1 MHYEY
6 AGAMLAVRRT
16 RDLARSALP
25 DAPVEA
31 DRTRRGTDLLGHL
44 RQVQRKEQELTEA
57 HQRTRRA
64 HRHAGWVL
72 WSAGIGLLLAVI
84 ALATG

>member
-1 MHYEY
+1 MLYDY
-6 AGAMLAVRRT
+6 VGAMLVRRT

-31 DRTRRGTDLLGHL
+31 ERPRRATDLLDHL
-44 RQVQRKEQELTEA
+44 RQMQRKDQAFMEA

-72 WSAGIGLLLAVI
+72 WSAGIGLLLAVL
-84 ALATG
+84 ALAGG